1 VRGLLAVA
9 AGQLEEAHCTSAA
22 AAGSSSSAGAAGL
35 ADGPGPAV
43 AAGQARW
50 RFVEGPARA
59 ADGHADGADD
69 GAAGRERCAMRP
81 CSIGATV
88 TVADR
93 RWAGE

>member
-1 VRGLLAVA
+1 MVA

-22 AAGSSSSAGAAGL
+22 AAGSSSFAGAAGL
-35 ADGPGPAV
+35 AAGPEPAV

-50 RFVEGPARA
+50 RIVEGPGRA
-59 ADGHADGADD
+59 ADGHAGDAG

-81 CSIGATV
+81 CSIGATA
-88 TVADR
+88 TVAGR